1 MTDMPIPQTAPEYR
15 KTLNAVAAPFRFSF
29 RLSLEAKILLV
40 ALAVL
45 TLWALA
51 IFTFGI
57 PALVWPMKVIVP
69 SIVLGL
75 VLLTWG
81 M

>member
-1 MTDMPIPQTAPEYR
+1 MTAIDQDTR
-15 KTLNAVAAPFRFSF
+15 KPTNLRPSLN
-29 RLSLEAKILLV
+29 LSLEAKILLAV
-40 ALAVL
+40 FAVL
-45 TLWALA
+45 TLWAFA

-57 PALVWPMKVIVP
+57 PALVWPMKIIVP
-69 SIVLGL
+69 GMVLGL

>member
-1 MTDMPIPQTAPEYR
+1 MTDLPIPQTAPEYR
-15 KTLNAVAAPFRFSF
+15 KAHTDVAAPFRSSF
-29 RLSLEAKILLV
+29 TLSLEAKILLV
-40 ALAVL
+40 VLAVL

-69 SIVLGL
+69 TIVLGL

>member
-1 MTDMPIPQTAPEYR
+1 MTDLPIPQTAPEYR
-15 KTLNAVAAPFRFSF
+15 KARTEVAKPFRSSF
-29 RLSLEAKILLV
+29 TLSLEAKILLV
-40 ALAVL
+40 ILAVL

-51 IFTFGI
+51 ILTFGI
-57 PALVWPMKVIVP
+57 PALVWPMKVMVS